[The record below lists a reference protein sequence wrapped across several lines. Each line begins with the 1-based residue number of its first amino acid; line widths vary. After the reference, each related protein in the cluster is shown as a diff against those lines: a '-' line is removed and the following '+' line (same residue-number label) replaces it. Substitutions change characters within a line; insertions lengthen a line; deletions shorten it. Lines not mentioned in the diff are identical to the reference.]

1 MATLFLMC
9 ESIGMQLHPRA
20 LIVVQDLGTGGVI
33 GWSVPIP
40 SSWKPNPCR
49 KSPSRR
55 GHPPSS
61 FQEPKQSIMVL
72 LLGKRTLYYCS
83 PFLLLG
89 VSWAFHN
96 AVPLSHHH
104 QQEQRSRLRYQQYDP
119 QPLFA
124 GRTSRT
130 SRPGGRSSAR
140 RTAYRHDRGGVMIL
154 PAGGFAWEDPVEIDS
169 GVENPYK
176 NVDLLGTA
184 PDDGDDA
191 AAANLK
197 IDPARLLSPRLNGSN
212 LYLIGMMGTGKS
224 TIGSILARRM
234 GTYTFLDTDDIIVKA
249 AGGTSI
255 PDLFATEGEEGFRTI
270 ESQVLDAVHPY
281 VRCVI
286 STGGGIVCKT
296 GNWSKLQ
303 TGIVVWLN
311 VPPPVIMERI
321 RDGTNRPLLLQN
333 DDPLGTLER
342 LLAERLDRYQQ
353 ADVHVSVDES
363 MNEHD
368 VANAII
374 RQLHDFLDDHPPAW
388 KLAKQ
393 KAQAEGLD
401 WVK

>member
-1 MATLFLMC
+1 
-9 ESIGMQLHPRA
+9 
-20 LIVVQDLGTGGVI
+20 
-33 GWSVPIP
+33 
-40 SSWKPNPCR
+40 
-49 KSPSRR
+49 
-55 GHPPSS
+55 
-61 FQEPKQSIMVL
+61 
-72 LLGKRTLYYCS
+72 
-83 PFLLLG
+83 
-89 VSWAFHN
+89 
-96 AVPLSHHH
+96 
-104 QQEQRSRLRYQQYDP
+104 
-119 QPLFA
+119 
-124 GRTSRT
+124 
-130 SRPGGRSSAR
+130 
-140 RTAYRHDRGGVMIL
+140 MIL
-154 PAGGFAWEDPVEIDS
+154 SAGGFAWEDPVEIDS

-176 NVDLLGTA
+176 NIDLLGTA
-184 PDDGDDA
+184 PDSDDA
-191 AAANLK
+191 VAAANNLK

-234 GTYTFLDTDDIIVKA
+234 GTYTFLDTDEIIVKA
-249 AGGTSI
+249 AGGQSI
-255 PDLFATEGEEGFRTI
+255 PDLFASEGEEGFRNI

-311 VPPPVIMERI
+311 VPPPVIIERI
-321 RDGTNRPLLLQN
+321 RDGTNRPLLQN

-353 ADVHVSVDES
+353 ADVHVAIDES

-368 VANAII
+368 VANTIV